1 MSQVNMTHKLPRTKL
16 VANRAELIT
25 QYCKDKNVLHLGCV
39 ESGTT
44 TESFN
49 DNSLL
54 HLQILKVA
62 KRAIGIDIDEKGIEF
77 LTKQGI
83 PDLIVFD
90 AQNLS
95 QLQLNVPIDVIVAG
109 EIIEHIPNPGLLLKG
124 VSQLLDKN
132 KSKSILIVTVP
143 NAFSLRHFVPVF
155 LNKKEFVLPDHN
167 FYFSYCTLK
176 ALLESSGLKIIDF
189 YTYSNLHKNLKPLKK
204 FAKKIINQTIFRF
217 APFCAQGLI
226 AIAGKNSG

>member
-1 MSQVNMTHKLPRTKL
+1 MSQVNMAHKLPRTKL

-25 QYCKDKNVLHLGCV
+25 RYCKDKNVLHLGCV
-39 ESGTT
+39 ASGSTI
-44 TESFN
+44 ESFN

-95 QLQLNVPIDVIVAG
+95 QLQLNLPIDVIVAG
-109 EIIEHIPNPGLLLKG
+109 EIIEHVPNPGLLLKG
-124 VSQLLDKN
+124 ASQLLDKN

-167 FYFSYCTLK
+167 FYFSYSTLK
-176 ALLESSGLKIIDF
+176 ALLESCGLNLIDF
-189 YTYSNLHKNLKPLKK
+189 YTYSNLNKNLKPLKR
-204 FAKKIINQTIFRF
+204 FAKNILNNTILKFS
-217 APFCAQGLI
+217 PFSAEGLI